1 MSVVKMK
8 SIHTSLRILLLCLL
22 FGNLSCE
29 KATEEDV
36 FEAKLLDSF
45 CAFNIISI
53 ENPAFYSLGMKWKN
67 SQGTTLEHVFS
78 VANPCDFNVSGVK
91 KGETFR
97 CRIIKEPRSN
107 SCAVCMGFMETP
119 PLQYHIE
126 VVR

>member
-1 MSVVKMK
+1 MK
-8 SIHTSLRILLLCLL
+8 LIPASLRFLLLGLL
-22 FGNLSCE
+22 FSHLACE
-29 KATEEDV
+29 KATDEQV

-53 ENPAFYSLGMKWKN
+53 EDPAFYSLGMKWKN

-78 VANPCDFNVSGVK
+78 VANPCDFNASGVK

-97 CRIIKEPRSN
+97 CRIIKEPRNN

-119 PLQYHIE
+119 PLSYSIE